1 MPRRHPDEPLPLT
14 AIDVALITAAP
25 IFALVRLTGPVDG
38 DELRRAVLRHLPPR
52 LSAVRAEADGEPA
65 LLLRPDAL
73 GWRAVELGTDDLD
86 GLLRP
91 NVPLRAFDAIGRRSA
106 LPQGAPVTVVTHV
119 RTPDGDALAVSLSH
133 AAGDGLTLVRLLS
146 AVLGDVRVGRAPD
159 GSGPQTA
166 GPDATV
172 NDREAADAGA
182 AARAGSGRDDRAVAA
197 DPGDDGRRFS
207 SLRLSADAR
216 AEVEALG
223 ADGRGPSRTVRRLA
237 VVVRRLAPLVLPED
251 AQLRLRIPID
261 LRFRG
266 LGVPEHAVG
275 NLWIDALAV
284 VDEPVGR
291 LPPAERLAEL
301 LHETIRDRVASLSPD
316 DVDHR
321 EGSSL
326 RLRRPD
332 TVERPR
338 PGEDLVVSS
347 LPLPVWPGVRDVHLF
362 GSARLGLVDAPG
374 AGHVDVASVRPLP
387 AGVTEL

>member
-1 MPRRHPDEPLPLT
+1 VTREADELLPLT

-25 IFALVRLTGPVDG
+25 IFALVRLIGPVDG

-65 LLLRPDAL
+65 LLLRPDSL
-73 GWRAVELGTDDLD
+73 GWRTLELGTDGLA

-91 NVPLRAFDAIGRRSA
+91 NVPLRAFDAIGRRAA
-106 LPQGAPVTVVTHV
+106 LPEGAPVTAVAHV
-119 RTPDGDALAVSLSH
+119 RTPGGDALGVSLSH

-146 AVLGDVRVGRAPD
+146 AVLGDVHVGRAPG
-159 GSGPQTA
+159 GSGTQAA
-166 GPDATV
+166 GPDAAV
-172 NDREAADAGA
+172 DDREAAEAGPA
-182 AARAGSGRDDRAVAA
+182 AQPGSRRDDGASAA
-197 DPGDDGRRFS
+197 DPDDDGRRFS
-207 SLRLSADAR
+207 TLRLSADAR
-216 AEVEALG
+216 AEVEALA

-266 LGVPEHAVG
+266 LGIPPDAVG

-284 VDEPVGR
+284 VDEPVGQ

-301 LHETIRDRVASLSPD
+301 LQETIRDRVASLSPD

-347 LPLPVWPGVRDVHLF
+347 LPLPTWPGVRDVHLF

-387 AGVTEL
+387 PGIVEL